1 MCYHFGNCSYIC
13 FRYQLETMKP
23 YKITYYSRL
32 KARDL
37 GVTLKPSKIK
47 GKKIDVFRNGKKVVS
62 IGALGYGDFP
72 TFLKDKGV
80 THAEKRQKAYKFRHE
95 KDRHN
100 IGTAGYYADQILW

>member
-1 MCYHFGNCSYIC
+1 MCCYFGNYFYFCVTD
-13 FRYQLETMKP
+13 QLETMKP

-37 GVTLKPSKIK
+37 GVTIKPSTVK
-47 GKKIDVFRNGKKVVS
+47 GKKIDVFKNGKKVVS

-72 TFLKDKGV
+72 TFLKEKGSDY
-80 THAEKRQKAYKFRHE
+80 AERRQKAYKLRHE